1 MLSLGVTGGLGSG
14 KTVVARFFADKG
26 GVHFDADRV
35 AKDILLGS
43 EEVLRAVTAAF
54 GEDVLGADG
63 KIETAK
69 LAHHTFHDQAKQQE
83 LNEIIHPR
91 VVAAALKQMA
101 EAASQGAPLFI
112 LDAPLLFEAGL
123 EKHLDKTLVVTAAE
137 EVRIQRALDRGGL
150 SEDDIRRRM
159 ALQMPEEEKLNK
171 ADIIVENNGT
181 LEELTARLDQVYM
194 TLFE

>member
-14 KTVVARFFADKG
+14 KTVVARFFAGKG
-26 GVHFDADRV
+26 AYHFDADLV

-43 EEVLRAVTAAF
+43 EEVLDEVRAAF

-69 LAHHTFHDQAKQQE
+69 LARQIFHNPAQQRE

-91 VVAAALKQMA
+91 VVAAALRQM
-101 EAASQGAPLFI
+101 EGAASRGAALFI

-123 EKHLDKTLVVTAAE
+123 EKHLDKTLVVAAAE
-137 EVRIQRALDRGGL
+137 ELRVQRALDRGGL
-150 SEDDIRRRM
+150 SEDDIRSRM
-159 ALQMPEEEKLNK
+159 ALQMPEEEKLAR
-171 ADIIVENNGT
+171 ADIIVDNNGT
-181 LEELTARLDQVYM
+181 LEELTARLDQVYL